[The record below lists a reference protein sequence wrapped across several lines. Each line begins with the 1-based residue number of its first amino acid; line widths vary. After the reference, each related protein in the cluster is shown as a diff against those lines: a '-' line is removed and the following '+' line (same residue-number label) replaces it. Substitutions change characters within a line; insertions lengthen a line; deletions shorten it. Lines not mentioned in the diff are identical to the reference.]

1 MPPMKTIAKL
11 GIVFS
16 IIGAIISGI
25 GGNLS
30 AMFANISAAMW
41 AYVVLTNYR

>member
-11 GIVFS
+11 GIASS
-16 IIGAIISGI
+16 IVGAIIAGI

-30 AMFANISAAMW
+30 AMFANISAAAW
-41 AYVVLTNYR
+41 AYIVLINYR